1 MTSLFTPDE
10 MPRVAKTLKTLETTI
25 DTVVCADESQHVRN
39 HSWDRLDNRKR
50 VKQALRAAKHQA
62 AQRVQQIVRHFAK
75 FFVTDYGCKITGAAS
90 RPK

>member
-10 MPRVAKTLKTLETTI
+10 LPRMAKTLKTLETTI
-25 DTVVCADESQHVRN
+25 DAIVCADESQHVRN

-62 AQRVQQIVRHFAK
+62 DFMLRLMER
-75 FFVTDYGCKITGAAS
+75 TDLERLA
-90 RPK
+90 RQ

>member
-10 MPRVAKTLKTLETTI
+10 LPRMAKTLETTI
-25 DTVVCADESQHVRN
+25 DAIVCADESQHVRN

-62 AQRVQQIVRHFAK
+62 DSMLRLMER
-75 FFVTDYGCKITGAAS
+75 TDLERLAHE
-90 RPK
+90 

>member
-10 MPRVAKTLKTLETTI
+10 LPRMAKTLKTLETTI
-25 DTVVCADESQHVRN
+25 DAIVCADESQHVRN

-62 AQRVQQIVRHFAK
+62 DSMLRLMEC
-75 FFVTDYGCKITGAAS
+75 TDLERLAHE
-90 RPK
+90 

>member
-25 DTVVCADESQHVRN
+25 DTVVCADESQYVRN

-50 VKQALRAAKHQA
+50 VKQALRAAKHQVDSML
-62 AQRVQQIVRHFAK
+62 RLMER
-75 FFVTDYGCKITGAAS
+75 TDLERLAHE
-90 RPK
+90 

>member
-10 MPRVAKTLKTLETTI
+10 MPRVAKTLKTLEATI

-62 AQRVQQIVRHFAK
+62 DSMLRLMER
-75 FFVTDYGCKITGAAS
+75 TDLERLAHE
-90 RPK
+90 

>member
-10 MPRVAKTLKTLETTI
+10 MPRVAKTLKTLEATI

-39 HSWDRLDNRKR
+39 HSWDRLDNCKR

-62 AQRVQQIVRHFAK
+62 DSMLRLMER
-75 FFVTDYGCKITGAAS
+75 TDLERLAHE
-90 RPK
+90 

>member
-10 MPRVAKTLKTLETTI
+10 LPRMAKTLKTLETTI

-62 AQRVQQIVRHFAK
+62 DSMLRLRER
-75 FFVTDYGCKITGAAS
+75 TDLERLAHE
-90 RPK
+90 

>member
-1 MTSLFTPDE
+1 MPSLFTPDE

-62 AQRVQQIVRHFAK
+62 DSMLRLMER
-75 FFVTDYGCKITGAAS
+75 TDLERLAHE
-90 RPK
+90 

>member
-10 MPRVAKTLKTLETTI
+10 MPRMAKTLKALETTI

-62 AQRVQQIVRHFAK
+62 DSMLRLMER
-75 FFVTDYGCKITGAAS
+75 TDLERLAHE
-90 RPK
+90 

>member
-39 HSWDRLDNRKR
+39 HSWDRLDSRKR

-62 AQRVQQIVRHFAK
+62 DSMLRLMER
-75 FFVTDYGCKITGAAS
+75 TDLERLAHE
-90 RPK
+90 

>member
-39 HSWDRLDNRKR
+39 PHGIAWTTASASSRL
-50 VKQALRAAKHQA
+50 
-62 AQRVQQIVRHFAK
+62 FAPQS
-75 FFVTDYGCKITGAAS
+75 I
-90 RPK
+90 RPTPCCD

>member
-10 MPRVAKTLKTLETTI
+10 LPRMAKTLKTLETTI

-50 VKQALRAAKHQA
+50 VKQALRAAKHQVDSML
-62 AQRVQQIVRHFAK
+62 RLMER
-75 FFVTDYGCKITGAAS
+75 TDLERLAHE
-90 RPK
+90 

>member
-25 DTVVCADESQHVRN
+25 DTVVCAGKSQHVRN

-62 AQRVQQIVRHFAK
+62 DSMLRLMER
-75 FFVTDYGCKITGAAS
+75 TDLERLAHE
-90 RPK
+90 

>member
-50 VKQALRAAKHQA
+50 VKQALRAAKHQVDSML
-62 AQRVQQIVRHFAK
+62 RLMER
-75 FFVTDYGCKITGAAS
+75 TDLERLAHE
-90 RPK
+90 

>member
-10 MPRVAKTLKTLETTI
+10 MPRVAKTPKTLETTI

-50 VKQALRAAKHQA
+50 VKQALRAAKQQA
-62 AQRVQQIVRHFAK
+62 DSMLRLMER
-75 FFVTDYGCKITGAAS
+75 TDLERLAHE
-90 RPK
+90 

>member
-10 MPRVAKTLKTLETTI
+10 MPRVAKTLKTLEMTI

-62 AQRVQQIVRHFAK
+62 DSMLRLMER
-75 FFVTDYGCKITGAAS
+75 TDLERLAHE
-90 RPK
+90 

>member
-62 AQRVQQIVRHFAK
+62 DSMLRLMER
-75 FFVTDYGCKITGAAS
+75 TDLERLAHE
-90 RPK
+90 

>member
-39 HSWDRLDNRKR
+39 HSLDRLDNRKR

-62 AQRVQQIVRHFAK
+62 DSMLRLMER
-75 FFVTDYGCKITGAAS
+75 TDLERLAHE
-90 RPK
+90 

>member
-10 MPRVAKTLKTLETTI
+10 MPRVAKTLKILETTI

-62 AQRVQQIVRHFAK
+62 DSMLRLMER
-75 FFVTDYGCKITGAAS
+75 TDLERLAHE
-90 RPK
+90 

>member
-39 HSWDRLDNRKR
+39 YSWDRLDNRKR

-62 AQRVQQIVRHFAK
+62 DSMLRLMER
-75 FFVTDYGCKITGAAS
+75 TDLERLAHE
-90 RPK
+90 

>member
-39 HSWDRLDNRKR
+39 HSWDLLDNRKR
-50 VKQALRAAKHQA
+50 VKQALRAAKHQVDSML
-62 AQRVQQIVRHFAK
+62 RLMER
-75 FFVTDYGCKITGAAS
+75 TDLERLAHE
-90 RPK
+90 